1 MSGRSWSDGHAHIP
15 PVHGVVTGALVR
27 EGRVRLVHRSPNRRA
42 YPGVWDLPGGHI
54 ETGETELA
62 ALTREM
68 HEELGVQIATG
79 SATHLCRLDAGRG
92 GESVR
97 LSAWLVGEWQ
107 VTPSNVA
114 PDEHDEIRWFR
125 PQKLPPLAH
134 ELLGTALVEAL
145 RGAHA

>member
-1 MSGRSWSDGHAHIP
+1 MHQ
-15 PVHGVVTGALVR
+15 VVVAALVR
-27 EGRVRLVHRSPNRRA
+27 GGRVLLVHRSPNRRA

-79 SATHLCRLDAGRG
+79 SATHLCRLGAGRG
-92 GESVR
+92 ANSLR
-97 LSAWLVGEWQ
+97 LSAWLVGEWEG
-107 VTPSNVA
+107 TPTNVA

-125 PQKLPPLAH
+125 HEDLPPLAH
-134 ELLGTALVEAL
+134 ELLGPAVAEAM
-145 RGAHA
+145 RSARA